1 VTQNILEL
9 TVVRHGETDWNL
21 TRRIQGQIDVP
32 LNATGVAQARAVAST
47 LRATT
52 FQGIVSS
59 DLMRAQQTAQPNQNG
74 RLPIILEASL
84 RERQLGVLE
93 GLLVSEAKVKAKD
106 DLKAFLDKSY
116 ITTPEGAE
124 TMDAFGQRV
133 LSALTTIYCR
143 FNKGNILIT
152 THGGVIDVLW
162 RLAQKDTVRGN
173 EKSKIGNGSIHQF
186 IYNHQTRNIALKSF
200 NQTSHLNHVTA
211 LVDL

>member
-1 VTQNILEL
+1 MTQNILEL

-59 DLMRAQQTAQPNQNG
+59 DLIRAQQTAQPNQNG
-74 RLPIILEASL
+74 RLPII
-84 RERQLGVLE
+84 LE

-124 TMDAFGQRV
+124 TMDAFSQRV

-162 RLAQKDTVRGN
+162 RLAQKDTVREN

>member
-1 VTQNILEL
+1 MWHREHILANP
-9 TVVRHGETDWNL
+9 DK
-21 TRRIQGQIDVP
+21 
-32 LNATGVAQARAVAST
+32 
-47 LRATT
+47 
-52 FQGIVSS
+52 FK
-59 DLMRAQQTAQPNQNG
+59 
-74 RLPIILEASL
+74 
-84 RERQLGVLE
+84 

-162 RLAQKDTVRGN
+162 RLAQKDTVREN